1 MVYFLLEYA
10 PGSSLFFSI
19 NSHVGISE
27 KLALRFLY
35 FTAKA
40 IKYLHDRNILHR
52 DIKPENI
59 LLDEN
64 FNVKLCDFGWATQ
77 LRDKR
82 EARRS
87 VCGTYEY
94 MSPEVM
100 NESSHSF
107 KSDVWGLGILLIEML
122 TGAPPHSANS
132 LTEMKIKFKSSPIQ
146 ISTKYSPNTRLL
158 IKELLRVSENE
169 RPSIDQ
175 VLSHP
180 AFEGLLESF
189 AMPLTRE
196 EVSELLS
203 NKEANKDCYQPSQL
217 DSQTFQKFETPRTPA
232 IHFHTQSSLAESR
245 VFVPEPPKPSA
256 PDDLSDLKATI
267 SHLIYRGEYDQDLEE
282 EIKISGIQ
290 GAVKPTEFQREVLLS
305 KVERPEKIERIERI
319 ERVERP
325 ERVERIERIEKVER
339 VERPEKIERV
349 IRIETNESLE
359 ALVGR
364 RRQLEQETSKVD
376 QRIKRQ
382 LIKSG
387 SGGST
392 SRVMNE
398 LSSKMGD
405 SGLPSGPGGM
415 GLAEISA
422 YAAHLAKPGVY
433 GDLFGAGTTKRR
445 VEYSET
451 RPGAPRAG
459 RGCGEGKQSSGSPP
473 TILST
478 SASFRDS
485 QNRQQ
490 SPREIRTG
498 PSGLDKAPDSQRSFG
513 LAEPASLLPIKPG
526 RATMFALE
534 GQNLVNRTFLG
545 PGETLKVTETPHR
558 PRSDSVLS
566 ALPSSLDEQPKT
578 LITKSNTLALIFSRT
593 KRPSLTSTTL
603 PKDYDIKFSGEKE
616 QKMRA
621 METFDDKK
629 QITKNGLLQS
639 GSSINLGGDS
649 YGPKPPSSG
658 QKLQTI
664 QSRRFSHISM
674 ADLGS

>member
-19 NSHVGISE
+19 NSQVGISE

-77 LRDKR
+77 LQNRR
-82 EARRS
+82 ETRKS

-158 IKELLRVSENE
+158 IKEMLRVSENE

-189 AMPLTRE
+189 AMPLARE
-196 EVSELLS
+196 DVSELLS

-232 IHFHTQSSLAESR
+232 VHFHVQPSLAESR
-245 VFVPEPPKPSA
+245 VFVPETPKPNPS
-256 PDDLSDLKATI
+256 DNLNDLKATI

-290 GAVKPTEFQREVLLS
+290 GAEKPLETQREILLS
-305 KVERPEKIERIERI
+305 KVERPERIERI
-319 ERVERP
+319 ERVER
-325 ERVERIERIEKVER
+325 VD
-339 VERPEKIERV
+339 RPEKIERV
-349 IRIETNESLE
+349 IRVETQESLE
-359 ALVGR
+359 ALMGR
-364 RRQLEQETSKVD
+364 RRQLEQEASKVD

-382 LIKSG
+382 IIKSG

-392 SRVMNE
+392 SRIMNE
-398 LSSKMGD
+398 LSSKAGG

-422 YAAHLAKPGVY
+422 FAAHLAKPGVY
-433 GDLFGAGTTKRR
+433 GDLLGAGNAKRR

-451 RPGAPRAG
+451 RPGAPRSG
-459 RGCGEGKQSSGSPP
+459 RGCGEGKKSSGSPP
-473 TILST
+473 TIIST

-513 LAEPASLLPIKPG
+513 PAEPASLLPVKPG
-526 RATMFALE
+526 RTTLFALE
-534 GQNLVNRTFLG
+534 GQNLINRTFLG
-545 PGETLKVTETPHR
+545 PVETLKVSETPHR
-558 PRSDSVLS
+558 PRRDSVLS
-566 ALPSSLDEQPKT
+566 ALPPSLDEQPKT
-578 LITKSNTLALIFSRT
+578 LITKSNTLALIFSRS
-593 KRPSLTSTTL
+593 KRPSQTSTTL
-603 PKDYDIKFSGEKE
+603 PQDYNIKFSGEKE

-621 METFDDKK
+621 LETFDDKK
-629 QITKNGLLQS
+629 QNTKNGLLQS